1 MSQSLVTYGSDR
13 RLVLSN
19 GEAIRAPIYLDDWNT
34 IRIGMLI
41 TCHASAAVAGTPRF
55 AFGVCAGTLGYGAV
69 TGTPHVLGIRTENT
83 SWSFTAN
90 SGNSYVSPN
99 STSPKFFTRVGSTFT
114 TTAGV
119 SGGFSLISA
128 KADFSFRSPVFIEI
142 QKGTPNYTL
151 YHGGASNAFSAA
163 QDYSEATFLSMM
175 ETSTLAG
182 IVSIDNKMAASAGTT
197 IAVDEATN
205 GILDHI
211 FVFWDRSTPVMSIG
225 AIAHRRVA

>member
-1 MSQSLVTYGSDR
+1 M
-13 RLVLSN
+13 
-19 GEAIRAPIYLDDWNT
+19 DDWNT